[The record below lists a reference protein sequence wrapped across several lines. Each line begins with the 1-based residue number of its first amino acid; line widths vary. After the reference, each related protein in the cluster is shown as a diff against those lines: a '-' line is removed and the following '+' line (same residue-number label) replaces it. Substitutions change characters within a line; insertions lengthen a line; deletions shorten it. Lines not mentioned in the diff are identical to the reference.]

1 MTELSHLSMTIRHHV
16 LQQHQQV
23 ELSSVV
29 LYQVYRGRGL
39 YAADLGGSSDP
50 FTVLELDN
58 TRLATHTEYKT
69 LDPAWHKVFTLQ
81 VKVSLPLSRWD
92 RSGMGEGLAWS
103 PKLGGDQQSWQ
114 CSEQTMKGNVS

>member
-1 MTELSHLSMTIRHHV
+1 MNELSHLSMTIRHHV

-81 VKVSLPLSRWD
+81 VKVSLPLSR
-92 RSGMGEGLAWS
+92 
-103 PKLGGDQQSWQ
+103 
-114 CSEQTMKGNVS
+114 